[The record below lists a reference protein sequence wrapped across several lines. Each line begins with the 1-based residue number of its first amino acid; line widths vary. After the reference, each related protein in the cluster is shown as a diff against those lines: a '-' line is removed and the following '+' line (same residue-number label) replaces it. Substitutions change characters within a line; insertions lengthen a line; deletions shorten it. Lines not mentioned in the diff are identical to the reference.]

1 MYAFIEVPS
10 AAASKFVAVSDL
22 AVELEMVER
31 APTPLGDRLP
41 QTVCD
46 VIDRYRH
53 QQPLPV

>member
-1 MYAFIEVPS
+1 MNAI
-10 AAASKFVAVSDL
+10 AVGWAWWDVSEL

-31 APTPLGDRLP
+31 APTPLRDRLP

-53 QQPLPV
+53 QQPLPA

>member
-1 MYAFIEVPS
+1 MIILELGGQLS
-10 AAASKFVAVSDL
+10 AAGF
-22 AVELEMVER
+22 ER
-31 APTPLGDRLP
+31 TPTPLGDRLP